1 MNQARSAHMA
11 NIKGKGICYENVDEP
26 IQLTDQGD
34 APTIREYRLALIGKI
49 LNPKK
54 QTVEKLIQSM
64 PERWGMQ
71 DKITANDLGNGKFLL
86 NFSNE
91 EDLKY
96 VLRQGPFHFNFCMF
110 VLVRWEPV
118 VHDDYPWVIPFWVE
132 ITGIP
137 LHLWTFRN
145 LEDIGSR
152 LGRIGT
158 VELEAGRMLI
168 DVDTRK
174 PLTFTRRI
182 VSPEGDE
189 ASIQIHYEKLFT
201 HCKTCG
207 MVTHEK
213 EYCPHKEV
221 PMQEQGERT
230 GVFARDQLPSE
241 EVHRNP
247 WSRNLKHQ
255 DGKERL
261 SSDKI
266 GFAKERYGFVS
277 ESRSDGGFMTDARMA
292 HHSYENHNNRWTQ
305 GGKAKK
311 TSTAHSRQ
319 STRYVPY
326 DRKYEKSWRIKE
338 RTEKRV
344 DVQERSGKSYAHSSR
359 AMNNIEAS
367 RYSSVSGDHQSQKSS
382 GKGIASKIVSPL
394 CQAPDDNVTKRH
406 KFSPCLLTY
415 SPMEEVVTEDAHVI
429 AALEDMEI
437 IGTSKRNECERD
449 TTLEVMDQDDDLLG
463 EELLD
468 MEKGG
473 MKVSGGEV
481 GVAHMDV
488 ERSKPT
494 SVHKSKKRHRL
505 PLGLPIKKA
514 EFLRRGSPIL
524 HRSSSR
530 DTYRSESNCL
540 GVGKSSR
547 GNTSKRNGLEG
558 L

>member
-1 MNQARSAHMA
+1 MNHARSAHMA

-26 IQLTDQGD
+26 ILLTDQGG

-86 NFSNE
+86 NFSTE

-96 VLRQGPFHFNFCMF
+96 VLRQGTFHFNFCMF

-132 ITGIP
+132 ITRIP
-137 LHLWTFRN
+137 LHLWTIRN

-152 LGRIGT
+152 LGHIDT
-158 VELEAGRMLI
+158 VELAAGRMLI
-168 DVDTRK
+168 EVDTRK

-189 ASIQIHYEKLFT
+189 ASIQIHYEKLFK

-213 EYCPHKEV
+213 EYCPQKEV

-230 GVFARDQLPSE
+230 GVFARVQLPF
-241 EVHRNP
+241 
-247 WSRNLKHQ
+247 
-255 DGKERL
+255 
-261 SSDKI
+261 SDKI

-277 ESRSDGGFMTDARMA
+277 EGRSDGGFMTDARMA
-292 HHSYENHNNRWTQ
+292 HRRYDNYNNRWTQ

-311 TSTAHSRQ
+311 ISTAHSRQ
-319 STRYVPY
+319 SNRYVPY

-344 DVQERSGKSYAHSSR
+344 DVQERSGETYAHSSP

-367 RYSSVSGDHQSQKSS
+367 RYSSVSGDHQTQKSS
-382 GKGIASKIVSPL
+382 GKRIASKIVSPL
-394 CQAPDDNVTKRH
+394 CEASDDNVTKRH
-406 KFSPCLLTY
+406 KASPCLLTY
-415 SPMEEVVTEDAHVI
+415 SPMDEVVPEDAHVI
-429 AALEDMEI
+429 ATLEDMEI
-437 IGTSKRNECERD
+437 IGTSKRNEGERD
-449 TTLEVMDQDDDLLG
+449 ATLESMEQDDDLLG

-473 MKVSGGEV
+473 MKVSGGEA
-481 GVAHMDV
+481 GVANMDV

-494 SVHKSKKRHRL
+494 FVHKSKKRHRL
-505 PLGLPIKKA
+505 PLGLSIKKA
-514 EFLRRGSPIL
+514 EFLHRGSPIL
-524 HRSSSR
+524 HRSSSK

-540 GVGKSSR
+540 GAGKSSR
-547 GNTSKRNGLEG
+547 GNTSKRNEILTKPTRKSKNFKFDKR
-558 L
+558 